1 MRKPPSTFADGG
13 EALVQKIAKFLAAA
27 GVAQLAQ
34 GLGLNLADAFTRDVE
49 FLSDFLK
56 GAGPPVY
63 DAESKLQ
70 HFFLTRSEGV
80 EHLFQLLA
88 QQGEGIHRWGSRG

>member
-1 MRKPPSTFADGG
+1 MRKPPSAFADGG
-13 EALVQKIAKFLAAA
+13 ETLVQKIAKFLAAA

-70 HFFLTRSEGV
+70 PISVIPLMNALYTSM
-80 EHLFQLLA
+80 A
-88 QQGEGIHRWGSRG
+88 WKTWT